1 MISMTNEEKEIRRVR
16 YDQLSP
22 SMQEWFD
29 DIVYKDNE
37 AYAKLK
43 QKIEEAYATIEEMF
57 GPYE

>member
-1 MISMTNEEKEIRRVR
+1 MTNEEKEIRRVR

-22 SMQEWFD
+22 SMREWFD

-43 QKIEEAYATIEEMF
+43 QKVEEAYAAIEEAF
-57 GPYE
+57 GLIG

>member
-1 MISMTNEEKEIRRVR
+1 MTNEEKEIRRVR

-43 QKIEEAYATIEEMF
+43 QKIEEAYAAIEEAF

>member
-37 AYAKLK
+37 AYAKIK
-43 QKIEEAYATIEEMF
+43 QKVEETYAAIEEAF
-57 GPYE
+57 GPIG

>member
-1 MISMTNEEKEIRRVR
+1 MIIMTNEEKEIRRVR
-16 YDQLSP
+16 YDQLSS

-43 QKIEEAYATIEEMF
+43 QKIEEAYVAIEEVF

>member
-1 MISMTNEEKEIRRVR
+1 MTNEEKEIRRVR

-43 QKIEEAYATIEEMF
+43 QKIEEAYAAIEEMF
-57 GPYE
+57 GSYE

>member
-1 MISMTNEEKEIRRVR
+1 MIIMTNEEKEIRRVR

-22 SMQEWFD
+22 SIQEWFD

-37 AYAKLK
+37 AYAKFK
-43 QKIEEAYATIEEMF
+43 QKVEEAYAAIEGMF

>member
-1 MISMTNEEKEIRRVR
+1 MTNEEKEIRRVR

-37 AYAKLK
+37 AYVKLK
-43 QKIEEAYATIEEMF
+43 QKVEEAYAAIEDMF

>member
-1 MISMTNEEKEIRRVR
+1 MTNEEKEIRRVR

-29 DIVYKDNE
+29 DIVYKNNE

-43 QKIEEAYATIEEMF
+43 QKVEEAYAAIEEMF

>member
-1 MISMTNEEKEIRRVR
+1 MTNEEKEIRRVR

-37 AYAKLK
+37 AYAKIK
-43 QKIEEAYATIEEMF
+43 QKVEETYAAIEEAF
-57 GPYE
+57 GPIG

>member
-1 MISMTNEEKEIRRVR
+1 MINEEKEIRRVR

-22 SMQEWFD
+22 FMQEWFD

-43 QKIEEAYATIEEMF
+43 QKVEEAYAAIEEAF
-57 GPYE
+57 GPIG

>member
-1 MISMTNEEKEIRRVR
+1 MTNEEKEIRRIR

-22 SMQEWFD
+22 SMCEWFD

-37 AYAKLK
+37 VYAKLK
-43 QKIEEAYATIEEMF
+43 QKVEEAYAAIEEAF

>member
-1 MISMTNEEKEIRRVR
+1 MTNEEKEIRRVR

-22 SMQEWFD
+22 SIQEWFD

-37 AYAKLK
+37 AYAKFK
-43 QKIEEAYATIEEMF
+43 QKVEEAYAAIEGAF

>member
-1 MISMTNEEKEIRRVR
+1 MTNEEKENRRVR

-37 AYAKLK
+37 AYVKLK
-43 QKIEEAYATIEEMF
+43 QKVEEAYAAIEEAF
-57 GPYE
+57 GPIG

>member
-1 MISMTNEEKEIRRVR
+1 MISMTNEEKEIQRVR

-37 AYAKLK
+37 AYAKIK
-43 QKIEEAYATIEEMF
+43 QKVEEAYAAIEEAF
-57 GPYE
+57 GPIG

>member
-22 SMQEWFD
+22 SMQECFD

-43 QKIEEAYATIEEMF
+43 QKIEEVYAAIEEAF
-57 GPYE
+57 GPY

>member
-1 MISMTNEEKEIRRVR
+1 MTNEEKEIRRVR

-22 SMQEWFD
+22 SMWEWFD

-43 QKIEEAYATIEEMF
+43 QKVEEAYAAIEEAF
-57 GPYE
+57 DPYE

>member
-1 MISMTNEEKEIRRVR
+1 MTNEEKEIRRVR

>member
-1 MISMTNEEKEIRRVR
+1 MTNEEKEIRRVR

-43 QKIEEAYATIEEMF
+43 QKIEEAYATIEEAF

>member
-1 MISMTNEEKEIRRVR
+1 MTNEEKEIRRVR

-43 QKIEEAYATIEEMF
+43 QNVEEAYADIEEAF

>member
-1 MISMTNEEKEIRRVR
+1 MTNEEKEIRRVR

-22 SMQEWFD
+22 SMREWFD

-43 QKIEEAYATIEEMF
+43 QKIEEAYAAIEEAF

>member
-22 SMQEWFD
+22 SMQERFD

>member
-43 QKIEEAYATIEEMF
+43 QNVEEAYADIEEAF

>member
-1 MISMTNEEKEIRRVR
+1 MTNEEKEIRRVR
-16 YDQLSP
+16 YDQLSS

-37 AYAKLK
+37 AYVKLK
-43 QKIEEAYATIEEMF
+43 QKVEEAYAAIEDMF

>member
-1 MISMTNEEKEIRRVR
+1 MTNEEKEIRRVR

-22 SMQEWFD
+22 SMQECFN

-43 QKIEEAYATIEEMF
+43 QKIEETYAAIEEAF
-57 GPYE
+57 SPY

>member
-37 AYAKLK
+37 AYVKLK
-43 QKIEEAYATIEEMF
+43 QKVEEAYAAIEDMF

>member
-1 MISMTNEEKEIRRVR
+1 MTNEEKEIRRVR

-43 QKIEEAYATIEEMF
+43 QNVEEAYAAIEEAF

>member
-1 MISMTNEEKEIRRVR
+1 MINMTNEEKEIRRVR

-22 SMQEWFD
+22 SMRECFD

>member
-43 QKIEEAYATIEEMF
+43 QNVEEAYAVIEEAF

>member
-1 MISMTNEEKEIRRVR
+1 MIGMTNEEKEIRRVR

-22 SMQEWFD
+22 SMQECFD

-43 QKIEEAYATIEEMF
+43 QKIEEAYAAIEEAF

>member
-29 DIVYKDNE
+29 DIVYKNNE
-37 AYAKLK
+37 AYVKLK
-43 QKIEEAYATIEEMF
+43 QKVEEAYAAIEDMF

>member
-1 MISMTNEEKEIRRVR
+1 MINMTNEEKEIRRVR

-43 QKIEEAYATIEEMF
+43 QKVEEAYVAIEEMF

>member
-1 MISMTNEEKEIRRVR
+1 MTNEEKEIRRVR

-43 QKIEEAYATIEEMF
+43 QKIEEAYVTIEEMF

>member
-1 MISMTNEEKEIRRVR
+1 MIGMTNEEKEIRRVR

-22 SMQEWFD
+22 SMQECFD

-43 QKIEEAYATIEEMF
+43 QKIEEAYAAIEEAF
-57 GPYE
+57 SSIG

>member
-1 MISMTNEEKEIRRVR
+1 MIIMTNEEKEIRRVR

-29 DIVYKDNE
+29 DIVYKGNE
-37 AYAKLK
+37 AYVKLK
-43 QKIEEAYATIEEMF
+43 QKVEEAYAAIEEAF